1 MSAVDLPPGIGLAGT
16 PLAVFRSPVR
26 ARRLAAFSIIL
37 VIGFGALAWYLALQR
52 PWGFRGYSKQIQLV
66 LPVALAA
73 FSGIGIA
80 VRSAR
85 LTISRDGVR
94 WGWSGIGFTQE
105 SRRVVRASIYRDGVT
120 LESKRGS
127 WWFLAAR
134 DWDRFDA
141 LVRQL
146 RRTDMPIAEH
156 DHAAPLR
163 ARLQSYGRFLDAMLI
178 VAGLSSIAVA
188 IWAA

>member
-1 MSAVDLPPGIGLAGT
+1 MIGL
-16 PLAVFRSPVR
+16 
-26 ARRLAAFSIIL
+26 
-37 VIGFGALAWYLALQR
+37 
-52 PWGFRGYSKQIQLV
+52 
-66 LPVALAA
+66 
-73 FSGIGIA
+73 A

-85 LTISRDGVR
+85 LAVSRDGVR
-94 WGWSGIGFTQE
+94 WGWTSLGFTQQA
-105 SRRVVRASIYRDGVT
+105 SRVVRASVYLDGVT

-134 DWDRFDA
+134 DWERFEA

-156 DHAAPLR
+156 DIKAPYR
-163 ARLQSYGRFLDAMLI
+163 ARLQSYGRFLDLMLI
-178 VAGLSSIAVA
+178 SSIVASIGLA

>member
-1 MSAVDLPPGIGLAGT
+1 MSAIDLPPGIGLTGT
-16 PLAVFRSPVR
+16 PLGVFRSPAR
-26 ARRLAAFSIIL
+26 ARRLALIAIVL
-37 VIGFGALAWYLALQR
+37 VVIVGAITWYFVLQH
-52 PWGFRGYSKQIQLV
+52 PWRRGASKQIV
-66 LPVALAA
+66 LPCVFAVFCLL
-73 FSGIGIA
+73 GVA

-85 LTISRDGVR
+85 LAISRDGVR
-94 WGWSGIGFTQE
+94 WGWTALGFTQQT
-105 SRRVVRASIYRDGVT
+105 SKVVRASVYQDGIT

-156 DHAAPLR
+156 PIKAPFR
-163 ARLQSYGRFLDAMLI
+163 ARMQSYGKFLDVMLVGSI
-178 VAGLSSIAVA
+178 VGSIAVA

>member
-16 PLAVFRSPVR
+16 PFAVFRAPQR
-26 ARRLAAFSIIL
+26 ARRLAFLSVVF
-37 VIGFGALAWYLALQR
+37 VIGFGVLAWYLALQR
-52 PWGFRGYSKQIQLV
+52 PWTRGNAKQIQLV
-66 LPVALAA
+66 LPFALAA

-85 LTISRDGVR
+85 LAISRDGVR
-94 WGWSGIGFTQE
+94 WGWTSLGFTQ
-105 SRRVVRASIYRDGVT
+105 STSAIVRAAVYRDGVT
-120 LESKRGS
+120 LESKRGT

-141 LVRQL
+141 MVRQL
-146 RRTDMPIAEH
+146 RRTEMPIAEH
-156 DHAAPLR
+156 DHPAPLR
-163 ARLQSYGRFLDAMLI
+163 ARLQSYGRFLDTML
-178 VAGLSSIAVA
+178 VAAGLGSIALA